1 MTVGQDNAIATP
13 APGAEPKPNSF
24 QRMIGVL
31 FSPDATFASI
41 ARRPDWVVPLLLI
54 LVLSLANGILLSSR
68 IDFAAPA
75 RDAMAQNKN
84 MTQEQMDRAEKM
96 SAGMGKVAKFI
107 APVLAALA
115 LLVVA
120 GALLVAIRLMGG
132 EGDFKQAFS
141 VTCYAWIPNV
151 IQSIVL
157 TIIIFA
163 KGATAINPTVIPTM
177 VRSSPAFLVDMKTQ
191 PMAFALL
198 SSLDLFTIWVVVLLI
213 IGFAYVGRVSKA
225 KSSVAVISLWVLTI
239 LLFKMVPAALQ
250 GLRNK

>member
-1 MTVGQDNAIATP
+1 MTVGQDNALATP

-24 QRMIGVL
+24 QRIIGVL

-41 ARRPDWVVPLLLI
+41 ARRPDWVVPLLFILI
-54 LVLSLANGILLSSR
+54 LSLANGIVLSSR
-68 IDFAAPA
+68 IDFGAPA
-75 RDAMAQNKN
+75 REAMAQNKN

-96 SAGMGKVAKFI
+96 SVGMGKVAKFI
-107 APVLAALA
+107 APVIAIIV
-115 LLVVA
+115 LLIVA
-120 GALLVAIRLMGG
+120 GALLLTIRLMGG

-151 IQSIVL
+151 LQAIIL
-157 TIIIFA
+157 TIIVLA
-163 KGATAINPTVIPTM
+163 KGATGINPQTFPTM
-177 VRSSPAFLVDMKTQ
+177 VRSNPAFLVDMKTQ

-198 SSLDLFTIWVVVLLI
+198 SSLDLFTIWVLVLLI

-225 KSSVAVISLWVLTI
+225 KAAVAVLSLWAVTI
-239 LLFKMVPAALQ
+239 LFKLVPAALT

>member
-1 MTVGQDNAIATP
+1 MTVGQDNALATP
-13 APGAEPKPNSF
+13 APGAEPKPNPF
-24 QRMIGVL
+24 QRIIGVL

-41 ARRPDWVVPLLLI
+41 ARRPDWVVPLLFILI
-54 LVLSLANGILLSSR
+54 LSLANGIVLSSR
-68 IDFAAPA
+68 IDFGAPA
-75 RDAMAQNKN
+75 REAMAQNKN

-96 SAGMGKVAKFI
+96 SVGMGKVAKFI
-107 APVLAALA
+107 APVIAIIV
-115 LLVVA
+115 LLIVA
-120 GALLVAIRLMGG
+120 GALLLTIRLMGG

-151 IQSIVL
+151 LQAIVL
-157 TIIIFA
+157 TIIVLA
-163 KGATAINPTVIPTM
+163 KGATGINPQAFPTM

-198 SSLDLFTIWVVVLLI
+198 SSLDLFTIWVLVLLI

-225 KSSVAVISLWVLTI
+225 KAAVAVLSLWAVTI
-239 LLFKMVPAALQ
+239 LFKLVPAALQ